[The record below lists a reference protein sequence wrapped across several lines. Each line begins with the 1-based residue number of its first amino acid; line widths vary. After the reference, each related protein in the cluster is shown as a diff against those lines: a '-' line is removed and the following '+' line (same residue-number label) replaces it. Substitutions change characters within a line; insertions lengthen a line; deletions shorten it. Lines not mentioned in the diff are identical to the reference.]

1 MKIAI
6 VGKGNVGSALAEG
19 LGRAKHEVRFASKD
33 PKEPIADV
41 VAWGDAVIL
50 AVPWNSHKAI
60 AASGGKIFDDK
71 TVVDVSNV
79 LTPNMEL
86 AVGFTTS
93 GAEELQKL
101 LPKAKV
107 VKAFNTVFA
116 QNMRNGRLKGERLT
130 AFIAGDNS
138 VSKETVRKIAED
150 IGFDVVDTGP
160 LSSARYLEPLGMLN
174 IKLGYGLKMGTDI
187 GFTLIRGEDCRPEQG
202 GVTKSVC

>member
-19 LGRAKHEVRFASKD
+19 LRRAKHEVRFASTD
-33 PKEPIADV
+33 PKEPVADAV
-41 VAWGDAVIL
+41 GWGDAVIL
-50 AVPWNSHKAI
+50 AVPWTAHKAI
-60 AASGGKIFDDK
+60 AASAGKVFDGK

-79 LTPNMEL
+79 LTPSMEL

-116 QNMRNGRLKGERLT
+116 RNMRTGALKNGRLA
-130 AFIAGDNS
+130 AFIAGDDS
-138 VSKETVRKIAED
+138 HSKEIVRIIAED
-150 IGFDVVDTGP
+150 IGFDCVDTGP
-160 LSSARYLEPLGMLN
+160 LSMARYLEPLGMLN
-174 IKLGYGLKMGTDI
+174 IKLGYGMKLGTDI
-187 GFTLIRGEDCRPEQG
+187 GFALLGNPEAAA
-202 GVTKSVC
+202 KRRAA